1 MPSVLRDLS
10 DGRLHGWPG
19 GYMIHPDGSREY
31 GFRPE
36 EAEDWPPTAI
46 VLRGSAGRWADCK
59 YCYRS
64 VLPLRLHEH
73 GFVAGYGCSE
83 MIICAECGAG
93 LTPPEPVEV
102 CPDPEG
108 RAFLEQPTPKLAR

>member
-1 MPSVLRDLS
+1 MPSVLRDLT

-19 GYMIHPDGSREY
+19 GLMIHADGYREY

-36 EAEDWPPTAI
+36 QDVDWPPTAI
-46 VLRGSAGRWADCK
+46 VLRGGAGRWVNCG
-59 YCYRS
+59 YCFPRRA

-93 LTPPEPVEV
+93 LTPPEPTGT
-102 CPDPEG
+102 CPDLEG
-108 RAFLEQPTPKLAR
+108 RAFLERARPG